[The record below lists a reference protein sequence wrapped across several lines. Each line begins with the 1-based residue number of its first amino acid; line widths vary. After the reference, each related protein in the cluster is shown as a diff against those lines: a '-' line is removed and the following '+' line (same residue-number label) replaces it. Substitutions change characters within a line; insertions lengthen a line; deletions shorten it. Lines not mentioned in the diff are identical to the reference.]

1 MDDDDDSNDND
12 NNDDKDVDLNP
23 GDAHH
28 EKAGEGSPSE
38 GKQEGHEDRQHLPE
52 HDHDDDHGDE
62 VNHAQEYDVYDDD
75 EDDCFAC
82 RLAWDHS
89 IPPRPKTPG
98 TS

>member
-1 MDDDDDSNDND
+1 MDDEDDSNDND
-12 NNDDKDVDLNP
+12 NDNDKDVDLNP

-28 EKAGEGSPSE
+28 EKTGEGSPSKS
-38 GKQEGHEDRQHLPE
+38 KQECNEDRQHLPE
-52 HDHDDDHGDE
+52 RDDDHGDE
-62 VNHAQEYDVYDDD
+62 HGQEYDVYNDG
-75 EDDCFAC
+75 EDVCFAC